1 MHNSKNTRADRKDGN
16 FNRMSAEAFK
26 PKVRSGIDKEF
37 GSSMGLAENGG
48 NNLKKNNGGFSYS
61 NKNNDVAKKAW
72 GSRFDILGDDM
83 DDVLEIDGNQFDNK
97 QKAVLTNITNSK
109 VRGKANL
116 DNKKKDKVVG
126 EDSQLYMKSSLDTVK
141 KTFPSS
147 CSSGIESKIRKAK
160 SKGKKKID
168 SSREEAADT
177 MLEDVGVL
185 QQLHLDIQTS
195 MEASQHFN

>member
-26 PKVRSGIDKEF
+26 PKGMIWMMF
-37 GSSMGLAENGG
+37 
-48 NNLKKNNGGFSYS
+48 LKLTETSLII
-61 NKNNDVAKKAW
+61 
-72 GSRFDILGDDM
+72 SRKQCLLTLLTLRLGARP
-83 DDVLEIDGNQFDNK
+83 IW
-97 QKAVLTNITNSK
+97 II
-109 VRGKANL
+109 
-116 DNKKKDKVVG
+116 KKKDKVVG